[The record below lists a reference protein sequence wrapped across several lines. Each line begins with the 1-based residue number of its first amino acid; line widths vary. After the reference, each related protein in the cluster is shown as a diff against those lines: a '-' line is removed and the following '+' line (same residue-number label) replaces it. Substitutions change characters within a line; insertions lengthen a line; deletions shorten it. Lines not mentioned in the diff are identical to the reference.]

1 MKVGILT
8 LQSSYSYGASLQAY
22 ATYLAVKSLGHDA
35 TMINYVNS
43 YEQNQNKIISRI
55 PDQSLLKNTAYT
67 IENLV
72 LFKRHNMKKAF
83 EAFQNGYKKT
93 ARYTRVEDLNKE
105 HFDCL
110 ISGSDQLWNPD
121 IFGGLDTAY
130 FLNFGDESSR
140 RISYAASAGS
150 HTFSEKEID
159 LIKPL
164 LKRYDAIS
172 VREVGLKKQIDSI
185 LGTDVQVVL
194 DPTFLLTGEE
204 WLKHIGEVRTLP
216 KNGYIL
222 LYMIGVP
229 YREYKEK
236 YAPVVRFYAERLK
249 LPVYAI
255 NPLSFITMYGADKNL
270 TDFSPL
276 ELIKAIDN
284 AALVITSSFHGVA
297 FSINLNKKFVALKTR
312 NPARIENLLITVGLR
327 DRVIDK
333 LAATECKALLMD
345 CDYSKVNSLIKKLA
359 AQSRSWLMLQLGN

>member
-8 LQSSYSYGASLQAY
+8 LHSSYSYGASLQAY
-22 ATYLAVKSLGHDA
+22 ATYLAVQNLGHDA

-43 YEQNQNKIISRI
+43 YEQNQNRLISQI
-55 PDQSLLKNTAYT
+55 PDQSFLKNATYT

-83 EAFQNGYKKT
+83 EEFQKKYKET
-93 ARYTRVEDLNKE
+93 PRYTIIEDLNKE
-105 HFDCL
+105 QFDCL

-121 IFGGLDTAY
+121 IFGGLDTAF
-130 FLNFGDESSR
+130 FLDFGDKNCR
-140 RISYAASAGS
+140 RLSYAASAGS
-150 HTFSEKEID
+150 HIFSEEEIN

-172 VREVGLKKQIDSI
+172 VRETGLKNQIDRI

-194 DPTFLLTGEE
+194 DPTFLLSGED
-204 WLKHIGEVRTLP
+204 WLKQIGDVRTLP

-229 YREYKEK
+229 YKEYKEK
-236 YAPVVRFYAERLK
+236 YAPVVRYYAERMK

-270 TDFSPL
+270 TDYSPF

-284 AALVITSSFHGVA
+284 AALIITSSFHGVA
-297 FSINLNKKFVALKTR
+297 FSINLNKRFVALKTK
-312 NPARIENLLITVGLR
+312 NPARIDSLLTTAALKHRMIDSFDEKCSSLTSEIDYKNTNCIISLKRDESLR
-327 DRVIDK
+327 
-333 LAATECKALLMD
+333 
-345 CDYSKVNSLIKKLA
+345 
-359 AQSRSWLMLQLGN
+359 WLNRNMRI

>member
-22 ATYLAVKSLGHDA
+22 ATYSAIKSLGHDA

-43 YEQNQNKIISRI
+43 YEQNQNRIISRI

-72 LFKRHNMKKAF
+72 LLKRHNMKKAF
-83 EAFQNGYKKT
+83 EAFQDGYKKT
-93 ARYTRVEDLNKE
+93 ARYTRIEDLNNE
-105 HFDCL
+105 HFNCL

-130 FLNFGDESSR
+130 FLNFGDEGCR
-140 RISYAASAGS
+140 RVSYAASAGS
-150 HTFSEKEID
+150 HTFSEEEIK

-172 VREVGLKKQIDSI
+172 VRETGLKKQIDHI

-204 WLKHIGEVRTLP
+204 WLKQIGDVRTLP
-216 KNGYIL
+216 QNGYIL

-236 YAPVVRFYAERLK
+236 YAPVVRYYAEQLK

-270 TDFSPL
+270 TDLTPL
-276 ELIKAIDN
+276 ELIKAID
-284 AALVITSSFHGVA
+284 I
-297 FSINLNKKFVALKTR
+297 
-312 NPARIENLLITVGLR
+312 
-327 DRVIDK
+327 
-333 LAATECKALLMD
+333 
-345 CDYSKVNSLIKKLA
+345 
-359 AQSRSWLMLQLGN
+359 